1 VNVTKYA
8 SQKYK
13 IYRQHISSF
22 KLQMHYKK
30 AELSQDDRAMHPIL
44 YGCPENFREPL
55 GTPTATKF

>member
-13 IYRQHISSF
+13 IYRQQMSSF

-30 AELSQDDRAMHPIL
+30 AELSQR
-44 YGCPENFREPL
+44 
-55 GTPTATKF
+55 